1 MRFVVVGAGAVGGVV
16 GARLAQHGHDVVL
29 VARGP
34 HLEAIRA
41 DGLRLDSPDGS
52 VTIVIDAVADP
63 AAAGIEAG
71 DVVLLAVKSQD
82 TPAALD
88 ALAAAA
94 PATVPVVCLQN
105 GVANEREALRRFR
118 DVYGCCVMSPTNHL
132 RPGIV
137 EASSTP
143 ITGTARPRSVPG
155 RRRRRRPVGRRGL
168 RRVDVRLGSPARH
181 HGLEVPEAADEPRQR
196 VEALAG
202 RQAAAGDVTRRAVAE
217 GRACFA
223 AAGITSVP
231 DDEERARRGDAIRIG
246 RIDGQPRGGG
256 STWQSLARGAPVE
269 TDHLNGEVVLLG
281 RLHGVPTPVNAAL
294 QQLVR
299 DQAGRGAGPASMSED
314 ELDLAISARASD

>member
-16 GARLAQHGHDVVL
+16 GARMAQHGHDVVL

-52 VTIVIDAVADP
+52 VTIAIDAVADP

-132 RPGIV
+132 RPGVV

-143 ITGTARPRSVPG
+143 ITGLLDLGRYPAGVDHVAKSVAAAFAGSTFGSVP
-155 RRRRRRPVGRRGL
+155 RPDIMAWKYQKL
-168 RRVDVRLGSPARH
+168 LMNLAN
-181 HGLEVPEAADEPRQR
+181 A

-246 RIDGQPRGGG
+246 RIDGHPRGGG

-294 QQLVR
+294 QQLAAIR
-299 DQAGRGAGPASMSED
+299 PGAAPGR
-314 ELDLAISARASD
+314 RR